1 MEFIEKIK
9 RYIYRKFVSYYNID
23 PSKKVIYNL
32 NIDICKEQKR
42 LAFVYLNSLYDRP
55 YTNQVYHVNR
65 IHIYQLLLPFIN
77 MGYIIDIYPAEH
89 LNNDDISDIKYD
101 VIFGFGPT
109 YMKLITNNPN
119 ALKILFIT
127 ENAPWIVR
135 EKFAERLDWYKE
147 RTGKLPQYAISR
159 TNFYVDEMFSLS
171 DYGICIN
178 GTKNISSM
186 QSKLRPIYQLNI
198 NALYGK
204 HKEINKDHK
213 RTRRKFLWFGST
225 GAIHKGL
232 DLLVEVFKRLPEY
245 QLDVYGAG
253 LLELKDME
261 FPSNIVI
268 CNKINVLSDRF
279 IDEVVNE
286 HSYVISLSCSEGMQS
301 GIATCMMYGII
312 PIVSIETG
320 FDDNPYAIIPESLDI
335 DHIISIIK
343 ECASKTSEELLKL
356 EQDVMRFASSH
367 YTIEEFTETYNQ
379 IISKIFQYDF

>member
-1 MEFIEKIK
+1 MGFIDKIK
-9 RYIYRKFVSYYNID
+9 RYIYRELTSYYKID
-23 PSKKVIYNL
+23 PSKRVIYNL
-32 NIDICKEQKR
+32 NLDVCKKQKR
-42 LAFVYLNSLYDRP
+42 LAFVYINSLYDKP
-55 YTNQVYHVNR
+55 YSNQVYHVNR

-89 LNNDDISDIKYD
+89 LKEGDICDIKYD

-109 YMKLITNNPN
+109 YMKLITKNPN

-135 EKFAERLDWYKE
+135 KKYAERLCWYKE
-147 RTGKLPQYAISR
+147 RTGKFPKHAYSR

-171 DYGICIN
+171 DYGISIN
-178 GTKNISSM
+178 GTNNISSM
-186 QSKLRPIYQLNI
+186 QSKLRPIYQMNV

-204 HKEINKDHK
+204 HKDINKDHNS
-213 RTRRKFLWFGST
+213 TRRKFLWFGST

-232 DLLVEVFKRLPEY
+232 DLLVEAFRRLPEY
-245 QLDVYGAG
+245 QLDVYGAN

-261 FPSNIVI
+261 LPPNVLI
-268 CNKINVLSDRF
+268 CNKINIFSERF

-286 HSYVISLSCSEGMQS
+286 HTYVVSLSCSEGMQS
-301 GIATCMMYGII
+301 SIATCMMYGII

-320 FDDNPYAIIPESLDI
+320 YDDNPYVIMSESHDMNQ
-335 DHIISIIK
+335 IISVIK
-343 ECASKTSEELLKL
+343 KCASTTSEELLKL
-356 EQDVMRFASSH
+356 EHDVMSFAKSH
-367 YTIEEFTETYNQ
+367 YTIEQFTETYNQ

>member
-1 MEFIEKIK
+1 MEFIDKIE

-42 LAFVYLNSLYDRP
+42 LAFVYLNSLYDKP

-77 MGYIIDIYPAEH
+77 MGYVIDIYPAEYLH
-89 LNNDDISDIKYD
+89 EDDIYDIKYD

-127 ENAPWIVR
+127 ENAPWVVR

-147 RTGKLPQYAISR
+147 RTGKFPQYARSR

-171 DYGICIN
+171 DYGISIN
-178 GTKNISSM
+178 GSNNISSM
-186 QSKLRPIYQLNI
+186 LSKLRPIYQLNV

-204 HKEINKDHK
+204 HKDINKDHK

-232 DLLVEVFKRLPEY
+232 DLLVEVFRRLPEY
-245 QLDVYGAG
+245 QLDVYGANQ
-253 LLELKDME
+253 LELKDME
-261 FPSNIVI
+261 LPSNIVI
-268 CNKINVLSDRF
+268 CNKINVLSERF

-301 GIATCMMYGII
+301 SIATCMMYGLI
-312 PIVSIETG
+312 PIVSNETG
-320 FDDNPYAIIPESLDI
+320 YDDNPYAIIPESYDI
-335 DHIISIIK
+335 NQIMSVIK
-343 ECASKTSEELLKL
+343 KCASTSSEELLKL
-356 EQDVMRFASSH
+356 EHDVMRFASSH
-367 YTIEEFTETYNQ
+367 YTIEQFTETYNQ
-379 IISKIFQYDF
+379 IISKIFKYDF